1 MVSHFPRRIVKGNIR
16 VAVTGSRGKSG
27 VVRLVHAA
35 MCGCGLSAWAR
46 ITGVV
51 PRELGPAGE
60 RPVMRPGGTNVSE
73 MKWWLGTLPNDA
85 EAVVMENSAVSPEL
99 QGLCARWLKP
109 QITALTNIR
118 PDHEAQWGP
127 SESNVL
133 CALSLALPVGGAVA
147 VPADLAEKPE
157 FILLARK
164 KRLKVLPAKKIF
176 GLPPH
181 LSANM
186 GLALEVCR
194 FFGLNEDLCLCAMKE
209 LPPDFA
215 DFCVLTIGDGRL
227 AFAFS
232 ANDETTT
239 EELFQSTGWMREET
253 GVLFNHR
260 SDRVDRFRAF
270 ESWMA
275 GHLWREVLVIGDRPP
290 KSGLKCEYFP
300 YGSVDA
306 LARRINSGLWMG
318 CGNTVYGQTLALKL
332 RCEEG
337 SLNL

>member
-1 MVSHFPRRIVKGNIR
+1 MKGNIR

-35 MCGCGLSAWAR
+35 MRGCGLSAWAR

-60 RPVMRPGGTNVSE
+60 RPVMRPSGANVSE
-73 MKWWLGTLPNDA
+73 MKWWLESLPKDA

-99 QGLCARWLKP
+99 QGLCARWLEP
-109 QITALTNIR
+109 QITVLTNIR
-118 PDHEAQWGP
+118 PDHEAWWGP
-127 SESNVL
+127 GEANVL
-133 CALSLALPVGGAVA
+133 RALSFALPVGCAVA
-147 VPADLAEKPE
+147 VPAELAESPE

-164 KRLKVLPAKKIF
+164 KRLKVLPAKKIP

-181 LSANM
+181 LSANT
-186 GLALEVCR
+186 GLALEVCK
-194 FFGLNEDLCLCAMKE
+194 FFGLDEDICLHAMRE

-215 DFCVLTIGDGRL
+215 DFCVLTIGGGRL

-239 EELFQSTGWMREET
+239 EELFQSTGWRREET

-270 ESWMA
+270 KSWMA
-275 GHLWREVLVIGDRPP
+275 GHAWREVLVIGDRPP
-290 KSGLKCEYFP
+290 QSGLKCGYFP
-300 YGSVDA
+300 CGSVDD
-306 LARRINSGLWMG
+306 LARRVSSGLWMG